1 MLNLKFTEVRRFHR
15 AAEAHLDAARSLLAC
30 CPEKTSSTRGHEV
43 VYLCGYV
50 VECSLKALLLM
61 QLPSKQH
68 GSFVIWL
75 KRELKHDLERLR
87 VELITRGVNIPRI
100 QHENF
105 KRVRSSWYSEM
116 RYRMEAWTRDKTEKV
131 FTAAEQLFA
140 WVKGG

>member
-1 MLNLKFTEVRRFHR
+1 MPLDPFWR
-15 AAEAHLDAARSLLAC
+15 AARRKHRPLEDMRSFI
-30 CPEKTSSTRGHEV
+30 SV
-43 VYLCGYV
+43 VMSWSV
-50 VECSLKALLLM
+50 PSRLLM
-61 QLPSKQH
+61 QLPPKQH